1 MIHARADRQD
11 AERAGRAERVIRR
24 STQRCHGCS
33 SSFGVAAALAIGLL
47 SLTTPR
53 ESTGDYWLIRALP
66 PLYIVSVGILAI
78 SFILAWRTR
87 TRIPTPRRRAAS
99 SP

>member
-11 AERAGRAERVIRR
+11 PERAGRAELVTRH
-24 STQRCHGCS
+24 STQRCHACS
-33 SSFGVAAALAIGLL
+33 SSFRVAAALAIGLL
-47 SLTTPR
+47 SLTTAR

-66 PLYIVSVGILAI
+66 PLCVVSLGILAI

-87 TRIPTPRRRAAS
+87 TPIPTPRRRAAS